1 MGKRRSRQEG
11 PSSAGRRSF
20 ATSSGA
26 HRASRALDVGNR
38 PGPDGWAAKG
48 RAPHSAIRSGL
59 NDDQRGLAMRYLP
72 MAQSLANGFSL
83 RQNVE
88 RDDLR
93 STAYMALVEAARTF
107 DPVRKV
113 NFATFARHRI
123 RGALRD
129 YARFLLSENWRGKE
143 AIRPS
148 FQSLF
153 RRAEDHGRVL
163 GINGEMPAGTA
174 IESMES
180 VEKWLRSLPRTH
192 AATCRLIYLG
202 GKTQEEVAQLL
213 GLSRGHISRMHSE
226 SLSFLIDKMD
236 DRRSHEQRPRA
247 EKAE

>member
-1 MGKRRSRQEG
+1 VGKRRSRQEG

-20 ATSSGA
+20 STSSGV
-26 HRASRALDVGNR
+26 HRPSRVLDVGDR
-38 PGPDGWAAKG
+38 PRPDGWAAK
-48 RAPHSAIRSGL
+48 RPAPHSAIRSGL

-72 MAQSLANGFSL
+72 MAQSLANAFSL

-88 RDDLR
+88 REELR

-143 AIRPS
+143 ALRPS

-153 RRAEDHGRVL
+153 RRVEDHGRVL
-163 GINGEMPAGTA
+163 GIRSEIPAGTA

-180 VEKWLRSLPRTH
+180 LEAWLRCLPRTH

-213 GLSRGHISRMHSE
+213 GLSRGYVSRMHTE
-226 SLSFLIDKMD
+226 SLSFLIDKVD
-236 DRRSHEQRPRA
+236 DRRGREEHPRA
-247 EKAE
+247 EKTE